1 MCNKINIQ
9 KKTLWTYLK
18 IFYII
23 IIIFQEEKKIFTDF
37 YVIGGGVK
45 NQLKIAIFEE
55 KDDHLFEKIVQYR
68 V

>member
-37 YVIGGGVK
+37 YVIGGVVK

-55 KDDHLFEKIVQYR
+55 KDDHIF
-68 V
+68 